1 MAITF
6 PASPTDGEQFTVG
19 ARKWIYSTAKAAWLA
34 ATSLVDVPA
43 TATTAG
49 TVPGIGGTALTNAA
63 TLRQLYRVINIDM
76 GLASP
81 TTTLTGGSIIAGA
94 ASLQN
99 NIDQSTGITPLS
111 TAQRVCSF
119 AGNTGSNLAIPGA
132 LRFAFRGQYASST
145 ANGIVRVFLG
155 GTQAV
160 ASLATA
166 GFGFELR
173 AARVWIVAHNG
184 TTLSTLDT
192 GVSFSGTGFFEANLS
207 NGVVTVTSFDW
218 TTGTIT
224 TLGTLSGGP
233 AVGTALVANVCIG
246 STNGAD
252 ASNHR
257 MFYGRSISIFY

>member
-1 MAITF
+1 MAIFF
-6 PASPTDGEQFTVG
+6 PESPTDGQQVTVG

-76 GLASP
+76 GL
-81 TTTLTGGSIIAGA
+81 TTPANAGGSSGIAAGV
-94 ASLQN
+94 LQN
-99 NIDQSTGITPLS
+99 TIDQATGS
-111 TAQRVCSF
+111 TAGSTTQRVASF
-119 AGNTGSNLAIPGA
+119 AGNTGSNLAIPGP
-132 LRFAFRGQYASST
+132 LRFAFRGQYTPST
-145 ANGIVRVFLG
+145 PNGIVRVFLG
-155 GTQAV
+155 GSQAI
-160 ASLATA
+160 APLATA

-173 AARVWIVAHNG
+173 AAQVWIVAHNG

-192 GVSFSGTGFFEANLS
+192 GVSFSGTGFFEATLS